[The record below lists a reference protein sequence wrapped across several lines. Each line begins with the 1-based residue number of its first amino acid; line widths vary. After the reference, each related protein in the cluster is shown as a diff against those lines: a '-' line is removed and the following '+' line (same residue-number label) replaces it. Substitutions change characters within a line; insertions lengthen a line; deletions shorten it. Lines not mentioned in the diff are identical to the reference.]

1 MSELRAE
8 AQRKGHGVYLV
19 QEVIKLLEAAGHV
32 CCVTGVKA
40 LRYYG
45 AARVSDEWRICVPN
59 SDFAAATQLIDSMP
73 EKFERVDP
81 PMPQLRSLIHTYPRY
96 RSMQKDSRELGF
108 FIMPSSEDF
117 LGDLNDSLIE
127 RSPNNIPYPM
137 LEIFAHNLVSIQKW
151 DHLTALVD
159 GMDLS
164 LEWGQEHLRLGTLS
178 GEKVEQCRA
187 KIAEYSESLVD
198 PEQLDTRSAGGLTID
213 GIDKSE
219 RWTTIAS
226 RKQLRARSDHYFK
239 ANWKTRFMRNGRGDP
254 RIRPDRPV

>member
-1 MSELRAE
+1 MSASSAE
-8 AQRKGHGVYLV
+8 AQRKAHGIYFV
-19 QEVIKLLEAAGHV
+19 QEVIGILQAVGHV

-59 SDFAAATQLIDSMP
+59 SDFAAATQLIDSMS

-96 RSMQKDSRELGF
+96 RSMQEDSRELGF

-127 RSPNNIPYPM
+127 RSPNNVPYPN
-137 LEIFAHNLVSIQKW
+137 LEVFVQDLVSIQKW
-151 DHLTALVD
+151 DHLAALVD
-159 GMDLS
+159 GMNLS
-164 LEWGQEHLRLGTLS
+164 LEWGLQHLRLGTLS
-178 GEKVEQCRA
+178 EEEMEHCRA
-187 KIAEYSESLVD
+187 KIAKYSESLVD

-219 RWTTIAS
+219 RWATIVS
-226 RKQLRARSDHYFK
+226 QKQLRARSDHYLK
-239 ANWKTRFMRNGRGDP
+239 ANWKTRFMRNGCGDP
-254 RIRPDRPV
+254 RFRPDRPV

>member
-1 MSELRAE
+1 MSASRAE
-8 AQRKGHGVYLV
+8 AERKAYGIYFV
-19 QEVIKLLEAAGHV
+19 QEVIGILQAAGYV

-59 SDFAAATQLIDSMP
+59 SDFAAATQLIDSMS

-81 PMPQLRSLIHTYPRY
+81 PMPQLRSLIHIYSRY
-96 RSMQKDSRELGF
+96 RSIQEDSRELGF
-108 FIMPSSEDF
+108 SIMPSSEDF

-127 RSPNNIPYPM
+127 RSPNDIPYPK
-137 LEIFAHNLVSIQKW
+137 LEVFAQNLVSIQKW

-164 LEWGQEHLRLGTLS
+164 LEWGLEHLRLGTLS
-178 GEKVEQCRA
+178 EEEKEHCRA
-187 KIAEYSESLVD
+187 KMAKYSESTVSLGE
-198 PEQLDTRSAGGLTID
+198 PGAHSTGGLTIH

-219 RWTTIAS
+219 RWTAIVSQKQS
-226 RKQLRARSDHYFK
+226 RAGSDHYNK
-239 ANWKTRFMRNGRGDP
+239 ANWKTRFMRNGRGSP
-254 RIRPDRPV
+254 RLRPDRPV